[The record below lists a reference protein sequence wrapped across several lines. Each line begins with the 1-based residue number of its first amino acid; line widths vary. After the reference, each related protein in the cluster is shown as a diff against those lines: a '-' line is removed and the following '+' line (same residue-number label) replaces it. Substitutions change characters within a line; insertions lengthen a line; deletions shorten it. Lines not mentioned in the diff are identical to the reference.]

1 MCFLFNEFHDLGV
14 VVIITGHEYSNSRA
28 IFQQAKTAK
37 LRVAKITGLKVAL
50 AQWLIPKYFGTS
62 LHKRK
67 LRHGIFLAFYNVHC
81 QHQLDF
87 LSGMIAARLTAFP
100 MSGCDECVGSEL

>member
-67 LRHGIFLAFYNVHC
+67 LRHGIFFGFLQRALSTPAGFLKRNDSSPTHSFPNVW
-81 QHQLDF
+81 L
-87 LSGMIAARLTAFP
+87 
-100 MSGCDECVGSEL
+100 